1 MGNVT
6 IIGIDPGL
14 DGGIAV
20 LMQDYAG
27 IEARVVAMP
36 IVDLGKKRRYDMAK
50 IRNLIYQA
58 HPTQVA
64 IEKQQAMPRQG
75 GCSMF
80 SLGEGFGI
88 LSGIVAGLGF
98 ALLHVP
104 PKIWQADAHRGIS
117 GDNTKA
123 KSIVA
128 AQQLFPDVNLLA
140 TERCTKP
147 HDGMA
152 DALMIAWWAL
162 RNLKGER

>member
-1 MGNVT
+1 MANVT

-14 DGGIAV
+14 DGGIATLSSGRDGV
-20 LMQDYAG
+20 D
-27 IEARVVAMP
+27 ARVIAMP
-36 IVDLGKKRRYDMAK
+36 VVNLGTKRRYDMAA

-58 HPTQVA
+58 RPTQVA

-104 PKIWQADAHRGIS
+104 PKVWQADAHRGIS

-152 DALMIAWWAL
+152 DALMLAWWAL
-162 RNLKGER
+162 RNLKGEK